1 LNPDIQK
8 KLRDEIKLGI
18 EENNGKLTYDMLF
31 GFKYLDMVVNESL
44 RKYPPAFIMRRCT
57 KDFHIPNTNLIVP
70 KDTQININVFSFHR
84 DSNYFSDPEKFDP
97 ERFSSENVDKIVPFT
112 YLPFGMGPRKCIGGR
127 FGLMQSKMSIAK
139 LISNYEISTN
149 SKTINPMEFS
159 PPSLFL
165 TVKNGLYLT
174 MKKIQK

>member
-1 LNPDIQK
+1 
-8 KLRDEIKLGI
+8 
-18 EENNGKLTYDMLF
+18 MLF

-57 KDFHIPNTNLIVP
+57 KDFSIPDSDLIIP
-70 KDTQININVFSFHR
+70 EGTQININVFSFHR
-84 DSNYFSDPEKFDP
+84 DPNYFPMPEKFDP
-97 ERFSSENVDKIVPFT
+97 ERFSPENVTRIIPFT
-112 YLPFGMGPRKCIGGR
+112 YLPFGDGPRKCIGGR
-127 FGLMQSKMSIAK
+127 FGMMQSKMSIAK
-139 LISNYEISTN
+139 LIVNYEISTN

-174 MKKIQK
+174 MKKL